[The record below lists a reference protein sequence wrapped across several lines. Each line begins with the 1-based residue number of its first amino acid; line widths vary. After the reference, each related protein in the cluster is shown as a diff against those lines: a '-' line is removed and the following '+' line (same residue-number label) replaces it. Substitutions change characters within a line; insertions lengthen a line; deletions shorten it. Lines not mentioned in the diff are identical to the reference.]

1 MAKIPDQPQE
11 VFVPLTSDYQK
22 IFGGDLVSLIVY
34 GSAAAG
40 SYVKGKSDINLLV
53 VLTEAGKDRLD
64 AAFDKVKYWKKRGVT
79 TPLVMT
85 REFIETSLDSYP
97 IEFLNMKNS
106 HILVYGENVLA
117 NLEFQP
123 ADLRLQIEREI
134 KGKIILLTQGYL
146 ETEGSARQLRQ
157 LIGNSFTAFISIFN
171 ALLFL
176 KQGKAPKI
184 RRETIQEACN
194 LFSLDTAV
202 FEVCSNI
209 KEGKDKLASKE
220 IITIFK
226 KYLKEV
232 EKIGNIVD
240 QL

>member
-11 VFVPLTSDYQK
+11 IFVPLTSDYLK
-22 IFGGDLVSLIVY
+22 IFGSELVSLIVY

-64 AAFDKVKYWKKRGVT
+64 AAFDKVKYWKKRGVV

-106 HILVYGENVLA
+106 HILVHGEDVLKD
-117 NLEFQP
+117 LVFKP

-146 ETEGSARQLRQ
+146 ETEGAARALRQ
-157 LIGNSFTAFISIFN
+157 LIRKSFTAFVSIFN

-176 KQGKAPKI
+176 KQGKAPQT
-184 RRETIQEACN
+184 RRETIKEVCN
-194 LFSLDTAV
+194 QFSLDTAV
-202 FEVCSNI
+202 FERCSDI

-220 IITIFK
+220 IINIFK
-226 KYLKEV
+226 KYLREV

-240 QL
+240 GL

>member
-11 VFVPLTSDYQK
+11 IFVPLTSDYLK
-22 IFGGDLVSLIVY
+22 IFGSELVSLIVY

-64 AAFDKVKYWKKRGVT
+64 AAFDKVKYWKKRGVV

-106 HILVYGENVLA
+106 HILVHGEDVLKD
-117 NLEFQP
+117 LVFKP

-146 ETEGSARQLRQ
+146 ETEGAARALRQ
-157 LIGNSFTAFISIFN
+157 LIRKSFTAFVSIFN

-176 KQGKAPKI
+176 KQGKAPQT
-184 RRETIQEACN
+184 RRETIKEVCN
-194 LFSLDTAV
+194 QFSLDTAV
-202 FEVCSNI
+202 FERCSDI

-220 IITIFK
+220 IINIFK
-226 KYLKEV
+226 NYLREV

-240 QL
+240 GL

>member
-11 VFVPLTSDYQK
+11 IFVPLTSDYLK
-22 IFGGDLVSLIVY
+22 IFGSELVSLIVY

-64 AAFDKVKYWKKRGVT
+64 AAFDKVKYWKKRGVA

-85 REFIETSLDSYP
+85 RQFIETSLDSYP

-106 HILVYGENVLA
+106 HILVHGEDVLKD
-117 NLEFQP
+117 LVFKP

-146 ETEGSARQLRQ
+146 ETEGAARALRQ
-157 LIGNSFTAFISIFN
+157 LIRKSFTAFVSIFN

-176 KQGKAPKI
+176 KQGKAPQT
-184 RRETIQEACN
+184 RRETIKEVCN
-194 LFSLDTAV
+194 QFSLDTAV
-202 FEVCSNI
+202 FERCSDI

-220 IITIFK
+220 IINIFK
-226 KYLKEV
+226 KYLREV

-240 QL
+240 GL

>member
-1 MAKIPDQPQE
+1 MAKIPDQPKE
-11 VFVPLTSDYQK
+11 VFVSLTQDYLK
-22 IFGGDLVSLIVY
+22 IFGSELVSLIVY

-53 VLTEAGKDRLD
+53 VLTEAGKNMLD
-64 AAFDKVKYWKKRGVT
+64 AAFEKVKYWKKRGVA

-85 REFIETSLDSYP
+85 KEFIETSLDSYP

-106 HILVYGENVLA
+106 HILVYGEDVLA
-117 NLEFQP
+117 NIAFKPE
-123 ADLRLQIEREI
+123 DLRLQIEREI

-157 LIGNSFTAFISIFN
+157 LIRNSFMAFISIFN
-171 ALLFL
+171 ALLYL
-176 KQGKAPKI
+176 KQGKAPQA
-184 RRETIQEACN
+184 RRETINEICN
-194 LFSLDTAV
+194 LFSLDTSI
-202 FEVCSNI
+202 FELCSNI

-226 KYLKEV
+226 KYLYEV
-232 EKIGNIVD
+232 EKIGVIVD
-240 QL
+240 GL